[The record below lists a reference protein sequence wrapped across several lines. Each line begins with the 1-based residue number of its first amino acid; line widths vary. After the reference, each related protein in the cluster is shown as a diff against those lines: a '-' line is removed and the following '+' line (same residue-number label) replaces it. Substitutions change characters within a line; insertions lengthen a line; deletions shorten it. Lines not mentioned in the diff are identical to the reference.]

1 MKINITLRSIAC
13 TGGVKTF
20 FEISDILI
28 KKGHEV
34 YITTLGGDINWVTNH
49 NLPKLIIPNNMHV
62 KDNISLVRTIILK
75 NEAIKTISKNIINT
89 ILPNYLCKRQ
99 LKILNKSNEV
109 LAANIPDCDINVATH
124 HTTVDAV
131 LNSKKGIPIYYM
143 QHFEPYFY
151 PDNDKKMKEYALGT
165 YFKKLNKISNSTW
178 LHDKLKNEYK
188 IESNLITP
196 GIRLGSVFHPYDN
209 KNKKGKIVLCMG
221 KDIVWK
227 GFNDAI
233 KAMEIVFEKENDVK
247 WLVYGTK
254 KPELKSKKAPY
265 EFIKSPSDLE
275 LAKLYSKAN
284 VVIVPSWYESFPL
297 PPLEAMACG
306 TPVVTTIYGTEDYAV
321 NGKNAL
327 VVEPRNPEKMAEA
340 ILRLFHDNQLSE
352 TLIKN
357 GLKTPQKHNWEI
369 TADKVE
375 NYFLVLMEKNK

>member
-1 MKINITLRSIAC
+1 VKINVTLRGIVC

-28 KKGHEV
+28 KKGHKV
-34 YITTLGGDINWVTNH
+34 YITTLGGGINWVTNH
-49 NLPKLIIPNNMHV
+49 NLPELVIPNNMHV
-62 KDNISLVRTIILK
+62 NDNMSLARTIILK

-89 ILPNYLCKRQ
+89 ILPNYLYKRQ

-124 HTTVDAV
+124 HSTVDAV
-131 LNSKKGIPIYYM
+131 LNSKKGIPVYYM

-151 PDNDKKMKEYALGT
+151 SDNDKKMKEYALGT
-165 YFKKLNKISNSTW
+165 YFKKLNRISNSTW
-178 LHDKLKNEYK
+178 LHDKLKNEYNV
-188 IESNLITP
+188 ESNLITP
-196 GIRLGSVFHPYDN
+196 GVSLGSEFHPYDN
-209 KNKKGKIVLCMG
+209 KNKRGKIVLCMG
-221 KDIVWK
+221 KDTAWK

-233 KAMEIVFEKENDVK
+233 KAMEIVFAKEDDVR
-247 WLVYGTK
+247 WVVYGTK
-254 KPELKSKKAPY
+254 KPEIESKKAPY
-265 EFIKSPSDLE
+265 EFVKFPSDLE

-321 NGKNAL
+321 DGQNAL
-327 VVEPRNPEKMAEA
+327 VVEPKNPERTAEA
-340 ILRLFHDNQLSE
+340 ILRLFHDSQLSE

-357 GLKTPQKHNWEI
+357 GLETPKKHNWEI
-369 TADKVE
+369 TVDKVE
-375 NYFLVLMEKNK
+375 KYFLELMKKNK